1 MNRTEILQKANEYIT
16 RDRQATHGEAENSFA
31 DIASLWSAYLHKEIN
46 PRDVAMMMVML
57 KIVRY
62 KKNPTHLDNAIDLCG
77 YAAIAGEL
85 GIGALE

>member
-1 MNRTEILQKANEYIT
+1 MNRTEILNKANEIICK
-16 RDRQATHGEAENSFA
+16 DRQATHGEAENSFA
-31 DIASLWSAYLHKEIN
+31 DIANLWSAYLHREIN
-46 PRDVAMMMVML
+46 SRDVAMMMVML

-85 GIGALE
+85 GAGALE

>member
-1 MNRTEILQKANEYIT
+1 MNRTEILNKANEIICK
-16 RDRQATHGEAENSFA
+16 DRQATHGEAENSFA
-31 DIASLWSAYLHKEIN
+31 DIANLWSAYLHREIN

-62 KKNPTHLDNAIDLCG
+62 KKNPSHLDNAIDLCG

-85 GIGALE
+85 GVGALE

>member
-1 MNRTEILQKANEYIT
+1 MNRTEILNKANEIICK
-16 RDRQATHGEAENSFA
+16 DRQATHGEAEDSFS
-31 DIASLWSAYLHKEIN
+31 DIANLWSAYLHREIN
-46 PRDVAMMMVML
+46 PKDVAMMMVML

-85 GIGALE
+85 GVGALE